1 MYLVTANPIHIAADW
16 HLNSPVYNISH
27 PQLITICL
35 LDLHGDF
42 RDPGFDGV
50 DHRHAWR
57 ACMQKCRNNGFPW
70 RII

>member
-27 PQLITICL
+27 PQLIVICL
-35 LDLHGDF
+35 LDLRGDF
-42 RDPGFDGV
+42 RDICFDGV
-50 DHRHAWR
+50 DHRPAWR